1 MDRLTA
7 RELFDSVTERLGLRW
22 IAGLNG
28 GSRAIEPAEKQS
40 RRPSL
45 VGYLNIIYPNK
56 LQIIGSEELSYLDG
70 LDSRQRWDVIQ
81 KIVAYKPTA
90 LVVTKD
96 QKIPPDLRESADET
110 ATPLWSSPN
119 RGHELYTYLHYHL
132 ARLLAN
138 KVTLHG
144 VLMEVYSIG
153 VLITGASGSG
163 KSELALEL
171 LTRGH
176 RLVADDAPEF
186 TQIAPDVVDGN
197 CPALLQDFLEVRG
210 LGILNIREMFG
221 HTAVKQSKYLR
232 LIVHLTPLLLD
243 AANRNRTDI
252 LAETQGNTAS
262 TTPPM
267 EAAVPTNI
275 AEPHLEQQPK
285 TPPLKETAVDD
296 GLKRLYGDVSYRDV
310 LGVQIPQMM
319 IPVAPGRNLA
329 VLVEAAVR
337 SHMLRTKGI
346 DPAQTFIDRQAHQM
360 RRQAPW

>member
-7 RELFDSVTERLGLRW
+7 RELFDSVAERLGLRW

-45 VGYLNIIYPNK
+45 VGYLNVIYPNK
-56 LQIIGSEELSYLDG
+56 LQIIGTEELNFLDG

-81 KIVAYKPTA
+81 KIMAYKPTA

-96 QKIPPDLRESADET
+96 QKIPSDMREAADET

-153 VLITGASGSG
+153 VLITGESGSG

-197 CPALLQDFLEVRG
+197 CPEMLQDFLEVRG

-243 AANRNRTDI
+243 DANHH
-252 LAETQGNTAS
+252 S
-262 TTPPM
+262 
-267 EAAVPTNI
+267 
-275 AEPHLEQQPK
+275 
-285 TPPLKETAVDD
+285 D

-360 RRQAPW
+360 KRQAPW